1 MNSQNEDAG
10 STRYHIRAVERA
22 LSILKLFIANG
33 SELSAAEISAHL
45 NLHRSTTFRFLV
57 TLMDSG
63 FIEQNPQNHKY
74 HLGIATFELGNAF
87 LKQTNLHER
96 AKSVLESLRDQSG
109 ETVHLAILEEN
120 EVVYLEK
127 LAGLHP
133 IGLMSSRVG
142 SRSPAYCTGLGKA
155 LLAYSR
161 EEEIQQVIQNTKM
174 TVFTENTITNRQEL
188 LDEFSRIRAQGY
200 AVDQEEHEH
209 GVMCVA
215 APVFDSTGV
224 VAAISAAGPAA
235 RMDRKMKEEN
245 LELLVKEAAAS
256 ISMRLGG
263 SPDRGL

>member
-1 MNSQNEDAG
+1 MSSQNEDAG

-22 LSILKLFIANG
+22 ISILKLFVEND
-33 SELSAAEISAHL
+33 SELSAAEISTQM

-74 HLGIATFELGNAF
+74 HLGIAAFELGNAF
-87 LKQTNLHER
+87 LNQTNLHER
-96 AKSVLESLRDQSG
+96 AKSVLESLRDRSG
-109 ETVHLAILEEN
+109 ETVHLAIREEN
-120 EVVYLEK
+120 QVVYLEK

-142 SRSPAYCTGLGKA
+142 SRSPVYCTGLGKA
-155 LLAYSR
+155 LLAYSQ
-161 EEEIQQVIQNTKM
+161 EKEIQKVIQNTKM
-174 TVFTENTITNRQEL
+174 TQFTENTITDHQEL
-188 LDEFSRIRAQGY
+188 LEELSRIRAQGY
-200 AVDQEEHEH
+200 AIDQQEHEH

-224 VAAISAAGPAA
+224 VAAISAAGPVD

-245 LELLVKEAAAS
+245 LELQVKEAAAS
-256 ISMRLGG
+256 ISMSLGG
-263 SPDRGL
+263 SPDWGL